1 MPGSRR
7 PTLLPMRRS
16 LTIATVAL
24 IIGAFVALVVVVQR
38 ANNPKASSSTTAL
51 TAPRVGETVREAK
64 LITVDRHAVTVPGTT
79 RWGAIAFVDGLNCR
93 PCLASAKAL
102 AKIARTAP
110 KLTAVLVDVNAS
122 DGKGEVAQLRA
133 RTGWGDRAIVL
144 DTPANDVGSRF
155 DVETIGTVLIYRPG
169 GTITDVLVDPS
180 AAALRRSLHAATAA

>member
-1 MPGSRR
+1 
-7 PTLLPMRRS
+7 MRRS

-51 TAPRVGETVREAK
+51 AAPEVGETVRDAK
-64 LITVDRHAVTVPGTT
+64 LITVDRAAVTVPGTD
-79 RWGAIAFVDGLNCR
+79 RWGAIVFVDGLNCR

-102 AKIARTAP
+102 GTIAKAAP

-122 DGKGEVAQLRA
+122 DGQAQVKELRA
-133 RTGWGDRAIVL
+133 TTGWGNRAIVL

-155 DVETIGTVLIYRPG
+155 DVETIGTVLVYRPG
-169 GTITDVLVDPS
+169 GTITDVLVDP
-180 AAALRRSLHAATAA
+180 APEALRRSLHAAASA